1 MTISLL
7 IDNDNTSMY
16 VVLLTVIVP
25 LTVFVFRNTPKRASK
40 KETIK
45 LIKFKIKLSSKKF
58 WAKEFIILFVAS
70 VLCYSF
76 FYYNEYKIESLTS
89 EIKKRESL
97 PEPNIA
103 LSFFSNNL
111 FKNKF
116 EFTQFV
122 NKHFTFNYRTP
133 NGSII
138 SYEEGVEKYG
148 KTNVKEYYKRKTL
161 TEYNSYIDS
170 SVENLVVTVHSWMID
185 LSLYTK
191 SDFIFRVNQDAD
203 YYFNEFDEKEFI
215 EYIDKQESNPL
226 FMFYQVP
233 DGRRLNRKDA
243 LVTYGNYF
251 YRYLYEGNIMM
262 VFENFRVNN
271 VKYNMISDIEL
282 KNEIKQLEKY
292 ELTYITGIL
301 ILFYI
306 FRLLINLIIISFKTL
321 KKTAKP

>member
-7 IDNDNTSMY
+7 IDNDNTSIY

-45 LIKFKIKLSSKKF
+45 LIKFNIKLPSKKF

-70 VLCYSF
+70 VLCCSF
-76 FYYNEYKIESLTS
+76 FYYYEYKIESLTS

-138 SYEEGVEKYG
+138 SYKQGVEYYDKIG
-148 KTNVKEYYKRKTL
+148 VKEFYKDKTL
-161 TEYNSYIDS
+161 TEYNTYIDS
-170 SVENLVVTVHSWMID
+170 SVESLVVTIHSWMID
-185 LSLYTK
+185 LYIYTK
-191 SDFIFRVNQDAD
+191 RDFISRINRDPD
-203 YYFNEFDEKEFI
+203 YYFKEFIVEEFI

-233 DGRRLNRKDA
+233 DGRRLNRKEA
-243 LVTYGNYF
+243 LDTFGKEFYSFLHDGEIIMQFGDIKGNSGDHN
-251 YRYLYEGNIMM
+251 RIT
-262 VFENFRVNN
+262 
-271 VKYNMISDIEL
+271 DIEL
-282 KNEIKQLEKY
+282 KNDIKKLEKY
-292 ELTYITGIL
+292 QLTYIPGIL

-306 FRLLINLIIISFKTL
+306 VRLFINLMIISFKTL
-321 KKTAKP
+321 KKN